1 MKRTLQMLA
10 ITLMGILVL
19 PNIPARAA
27 QDTIKVTLLGTGTPQ
42 LNPRR
47 NGNSTLI
54 EAGGQVI
61 MFDAGRNAMF
71 QAKQAGTNLRKI
83 NNVFLTHYHSDHV
96 NGLSDVWMMGYLGF
110 AMRKEPLKIWGPA
123 GVKQLTDGL
132 TMAFAADVK
141 IRTEQFGGN
150 RKPGMT
156 LVPKLV
162 KPGVVN
168 NVNGVK
174 ITAFEVDHIEAR
186 PALGYR
192 IEYKGRTVV
201 LSGDTIFSENLI
213 KNSMGVDLLI
223 HQIGYAPPNAMKKN
237 KLVRRIIGHHTQPHQ
252 VAQVLNAAKPKMA
265 VISHIVVFKMKGADL
280 SPQGEEAMMRALRES
295 YQGPVL
301 LGQDLMAF
309 EVGDTVRR
317 LR

>member
-1 MKRTLQMLA
+1 MKSILRILA
-10 ITLMGILVL
+10 ITLATIFVL
-19 PNIPARAA
+19 PQIPAWAA
-27 QDTIKVTLLGTGTPQ
+27 GDTIKVTLLGTGTPQ

-47 NGNSTLI
+47 NGYSTLI

-61 MFDAGRNAMF
+61 IFDAGRNAMF
-71 QAKQAGTNLRKI
+71 QAKQAGANLRKI

-96 NGLSDVWMMGYLGF
+96 NGLPDIWMMGYLGF
-110 AMRKEPLKIWGPA
+110 ALRKQSLKIWGPA

-132 TMAFAADVK
+132 TMAYGADVK
-141 IRTEQFGGN
+141 IRIEQFGGN

-156 LVPKLV
+156 LVPMVV

-168 NVNGVK
+168 NVNGIK
-174 ITAFEVDHIEAR
+174 ITAFEVNHIEAR
-186 PALGYR
+186 PAVGYR

-201 LSGDTIFSENLI
+201 LSGDTIYSNNVI
-213 KNSMGVDLLI
+213 KNAMGVDLLI

-237 KLVRRIIGHHTQPHQ
+237 KLVKKIIGHHTQPHQ
-252 VAQVLNAAKPKMA
+252 LAQVLNATQPKLT
-265 VISHIVVFKMKGADL
+265 VLSHIVVFKMKGADL
-280 SPQGEEAMMRALRES
+280 SPQGEEAMMRALRKD
-295 YQGPVL
+295 YQGPVV

-317 LR
+317 LK